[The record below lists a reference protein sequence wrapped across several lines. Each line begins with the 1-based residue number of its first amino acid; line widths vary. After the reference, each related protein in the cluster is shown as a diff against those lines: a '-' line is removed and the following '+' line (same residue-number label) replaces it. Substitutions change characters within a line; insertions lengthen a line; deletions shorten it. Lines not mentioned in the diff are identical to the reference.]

1 MRRPMLPAL
10 LLCATLF
17 ACTEPPSSAPLSV
30 GDASVRFGKSG
41 VTDPTST
48 WKFPVSGSAVRVVG
62 DGKYLEG
69 TSSVYADGIC
79 GTSGAFFATTAASNS
94 GDVTLKLAASR
105 TCPSSPRSLTI
116 SYDDG
121 VVETASG
128 GTFLN
133 LHGVENS
140 TTSIPIGTT
149 APRFLAI
156 HYTPRCSALQ
166 FGKDS
171 LSDAVLVTRLDAHT
185 WRAVSQAAPNDRAYC
200 TTTLRSYHMPVD
212 LIIVSSRDLP

>member
-1 MRRPMLPAL
+1 MRLPILPAL
-10 LLCATLF
+10 LLCATLV
-17 ACTEPPSSAPLSV
+17 ACAEPSGPAPVS
-30 GDASVRFGKSG
+30 GAGASVRFLRSG
-41 VTDPTST
+41 TTDPTST
-48 WKFPVSGSAVRVVG
+48 WKFPVGSSAVSVSG

-69 TSSVYADGIC
+69 TSSVYANGIC
-79 GTSGAFFATTAASNS
+79 GTSGAFFATTSASNS
-94 GDVTLKLAASR
+94 GDVTLKLAADR

-121 VVETASG
+121 VVETAAS

-140 TTSIPIGTT
+140 TTWIPIGTT

-171 LSDAVLVTRLDAHT
+171 LSDALLVTRLDAHT
-185 WRAVSQAAPNDRAYC
+185 WHAISQASPNDRAYC
-200 TTTLRSYHMPVD
+200 TTTARSYHMHVD
-212 LIIVSSRDLP
+212 LVIASSRDLP